1 MSSQKIIEAQKPLDG
16 LEDELEVNYYYDYE
30 STK

>member
-1 MSSQKIIEAQKPLDG
+1 MSSQNIIEAKKPLDG
-16 LEDELEVNYYYDYE
+16 FVDQSEVNYYYDYE